1 MIMTFKK
8 VSEFYNLYYENKI
21 NIIELYRVARNLKYK
36 TQKSDSGH
44 LVKIYNEKD
53 FMNAVQKYEAGKK
66 FKWRKKRNGV

>member
-1 MIMTFKK
+1 MIFRK

-36 TQKSDSGH
+36 TLKVDSGH

-53 FMNAVQKYEAGKK
+53 FMNAVQKYETNKK
-66 FKWRKKRNGV
+66 FKWRKRRK

>member
-1 MIMTFKK
+1 MTFRK
-8 VSEFYNLYYENKI
+8 VSEFYNLYYVNKI

-36 TQKSDSGH
+36 TQKSDSGN

>member
-1 MIMTFKK
+1 MTFRK
-8 VSEFYNLYYENKI
+8 VSEFYNLYYINQI

-36 TQKSDSGH
+36 TQKSDSWH